1 MVSPDA
7 VVTTDALVLA
17 GLRARVDALLAG
29 FLRRRPTTVPA
40 QRATGDDLSTALA
53 DFVLAPG
60 KRIRPLLCVLGWH
73 AGGGSGAEDRVLR
86 LAASLE
92 LFHAFALVHDDIMD
106 ASDTRRG
113 RPSAHRA
120 FATRHAD
127 RRDADAFGTGAAIL
141 LGDLALVRADE
152 MLHTVR
158 LSAREQKTVLPL
170 LDAMRNEVV
179 HGQYLDLL
187 ATGAPSGDIER
198 ALTVNRLKTAKYTV
212 ERPLHLGAALAGA
225 DTSVLRA
232 CSAYAIPLGEAFQL
246 RDDLLGAFGDP
257 RLTGKSAAEDLR
269 SGKATVLM
277 ALAVRRADRTQRAHL
292 VRMVGNPELDES
304 DAARVRL
311 ILEQT
316 GARDTVERMIA
327 DRYGDALDALE
338 RARFAPGVTSVLHHI
353 ATAAVRRTA

>member
-1 MVSPDA
+1 VSPDA
-7 VVTTDALVLA
+7 VVTTDALDLA
-17 GLRARVDALLAG
+17 GLRTRVDTTLAG
-29 FLRRRPTTVPA
+29 FLRRPSMTVPA

-60 KRIRPLLCVLGWH
+60 KRMRPLLCVLGWH

-106 ASDTRRG
+106 SSDTRRG
-113 RPSAHRA
+113 RPSAHRS
-120 FATRHAD
+120 FAARHRD

-152 MLHTVR
+152 MLHTLR
-158 LSAREQKTVLPL
+158 LSPQEQKAVLPL

-187 ATGAPSGDIER
+187 ATGTPSGDIER

-225 DTSVLRA
+225 RPTVLRA

-246 RDDLLGAFGDP
+246 RDDLLGAFGNP
-257 RLTGKSAAEDLR
+257 RVTGKSADEDLR

-277 ALAVRRADRTQRAHL
+277 ALAVRRADRAQRAQL
-292 VRMVGNPELDES
+292 ARLVGNPDLD
-304 DAARVRL
+304 DDGAARVRR

-316 GARDTVERMIA
+316 GARAAVERMIA
-327 DRYGDALDALE
+327 DRYGDALDALD
-338 RARFAPGVTSVLHHI
+338 RARFPPRVASVLHHI
-353 ATAAVRRTA
+353 ATTSVRRTA